1 MAPAAREADPREEFR
16 REVVDINIRRVPWL
30 LVASMLLAL
39 WPIAMLWHEDSV
51 DWLRRALMVDIASA
65 GLFIALGFWLRRL
78 PSGSP
83 WRSLY
88 VWSAVFL
95 LLAYM
100 DGYYFLV
107 GQSFGQNPVYILGV
121 ITAATVF
128 LLPPPQF
135 LPLLFVNHLV
145 YCALLKTQADPGA
158 DLLVVFIQNTTG
170 ATMAGLVSILLY
182 RAHRE
187 EFFQR
192 RALAAANS
200 ALARRNDQLNDLMA
214 ITAHDLRGP
223 LLGMRDLLGLAGRA
237 PSAGRLGEILG
248 HVGRSCGDLI
258 TLVNRLL
265 DAHAAEARAEKPPAL
280 ARCDLRDVVA
290 AAVGRIGPSAELR
303 SVALDFQMPVEPVE
317 LPVNAP
323 ALDQVLDNLL
333 ANAIK
338 FSPPGGE
345 VRVSLAREDGRWRC
359 DVADDGPGIPEQ
371 ERASLFQKF
380 HRGARPRA
388 ADESSGGLGLFI
400 AATLMGAMG
409 GRVDY
414 VPRQPT
420 GSLFRVTF
428 TDSEAAGAG

>member
-1 MAPAAREADPREEFR
+1 MAPAARETDPSEDFR

-30 LVASMLLAL
+30 LIASIALAL
-39 WPIAMLWHEDSV
+39 WPIAMLWQDESV
-51 DWLRRALMVDIASA
+51 GWLRRALMVDVASA

-78 PSGSP
+78 PPGSP

-88 VWSAVFL
+88 VWAAVFL

-128 LLPPPQF
+128 LLPPQQI

-145 YCALLKTQADPGA
+145 YCALLRTQAGPGA

-170 ATMAGLVSILLY
+170 ATVAGLASLLLY

-192 RALAAANS
+192 RALAAANR

-265 DAHAAEARAEKPPAL
+265 DAHAAEAQVEMPPAL
-280 ARCDLRDVVA
+280 ARQDLRGVVTVAVERAHPQA
-290 AAVGRIGPSAELR
+290 AAR
-303 SVALDFQMPVEPVE
+303 SVALDFRTSNERVE

-323 ALDQVLDNLL
+323 ALGQVLDNLL
-333 ANAIK
+333 TNAIK
-338 FSPPGGE
+338 YSPPGGA
-345 VRVSLAREDGRWRC
+345 VSVSLVREDSRWRC

-380 HRGARPRA
+380 HRGVHPRA
-388 ADESSGGLGLFI
+388 ADEASGGLGLFI

-428 TDSEAAGAG
+428 ADPGEPGAG

>member
-1 MAPAAREADPREEFR
+1 MKPAARENDPFEDFR
-16 REVVDINIRRVPWL
+16 REVVDVNVRRIPWL
-30 LVASMLLAL
+30 LIASMLLAL
-39 WPIAMLWHEDSV
+39 WPIAMMWQDESV
-51 DWLRRALMVDIASA
+51 GWLRRALMVDAVSA

-88 VWSAVFL
+88 VWAAVVL

-121 ITAATVF
+121 ITAATIF

-135 LPLLFVNHLV
+135 LALLFVNHLV
-145 YCALLKTQADPGA
+145 YCALLKTLAAPGT

-170 ATMAGLVSILLY
+170 ATVAALVSILLY

-187 EFFQR
+187 AFFQR
-192 RALAAANS
+192 RALASANR

-237 PSAGRLGEILG
+237 PATARLGETLE
-248 HVGRSCGDLI
+248 HVERSCGDLI
-258 TLVNRLL
+258 SLVNRLL
-265 DAHAAEARAEKPPAL
+265 DVHAAEARAEKPAVL
-280 ARCDLRDVVA
+280 VRCDLRDLVA
-290 AAVGRIGPSAELR
+290 AAVGRVRPGAEAR
-303 SVALDFQMPVEPVE
+303 GVALDVRMPDGPAEAAVDP
-317 LPVNAP
+317 P
-323 ALDQVLDNLL
+323 ALGQVLDNLL

-338 FSPPGGE
+338 FSPPGGA
-345 VRVSLAREDGRWRC
+345 VQVGLAREEGRWRC
-359 DVADDGPGIPEQ
+359 DVADDGPGIPEP
-371 ERASLFQKF
+371 ERVSLFQKF
-380 HRGARPRA
+380 HRGGHPRTA
-388 ADESSGGLGLFI
+388 GETSGGLGLFI

-414 VPRQPT
+414 VPRQPA
-420 GSLFRVTF
+420 GSLFRITF
-428 TDSEAAGAG
+428 GESREAGAG

>member
-1 MAPAAREADPREEFR
+1 MTSAAWETGPIEDFR
-16 REVVDINIRRVPWL
+16 HEVIDINIRRIPWL

-39 WPIAMLWHEDSV
+39 WPIAMLWHDESV
-51 DWLRRALMVDIASA
+51 GWLRRILMVDVASA
-65 GLFIALGFWLRRL
+65 TLFIALGFWLRRL
-78 PSGSP
+78 PRGSF
-83 WRSLY
+83 WRSFY
-88 VWSAVFL
+88 VWAAVFL

-121 ITAATVF
+121 ITVATVF
-128 LLPPPQF
+128 LLPPQQI

-145 YCALLKTQADPGA
+145 YCALLKTQAGPGV

-170 ATMAGLVSILLY
+170 ATVAGLASLLLY

-192 RALAAANS
+192 RALAAANR

-223 LLGMRDLLGLAGRA
+223 LLGMRDLLVLADRA
-237 PSAGRLGEILG
+237 PPTGRLGEILG
-248 HVGRSCGDLI
+248 HVGRSCRDLI
-258 TLVNRLL
+258 SLVNRLL
-265 DAHAAEARAEKPPAL
+265 DAHAAEAQVETPPAL
-280 ARCDLRDVVA
+280 ARCDLRGVVTAAVERAHPQA
-290 AAVGRIGPSAELR
+290 AAR
-303 SVALDFQMPVEPVE
+303 SIALDFRTPDEPVE
-317 LPVNAP
+317 LPMNAP
-323 ALDQVLDNLL
+323 ALGQVLDNLL

-338 FSPPGGE
+338 FSPPGAA
-345 VRVSLAREDGRWRC
+345 VRLRLAREDDRWRC
-359 DVADDGPGIPEQ
+359 DVADDGPGIPET

-380 HRGARPRA
+380 HRGIHSRA
-388 ADESSGGLGLFI
+388 AGEASGGLGLFI
-400 AATLMGAMG
+400 AASLMGAMG

-428 TDSEAAGAG
+428 AHSDEAGAG

>member
-16 REVVDINIRRVPWL
+16 YEVVDINIRRVPWL

-39 WPIAMLWHEDSV
+39 WPIAMLWQNDSV
-51 DWLRRALMVDIASA
+51 GWLRRALMVDVASA
-65 GLFIALGFWLRRL
+65 GLFIAFGFWLRRL
-78 PSGSP
+78 PPGSP

-88 VWSAVFL
+88 VWAAVFL

-107 GQSFGQNPVYILGV
+107 GQSFGQNPIYILGV

-128 LLPPPQF
+128 LLPPRQI

-158 DLLVVFIQNTTG
+158 DLLMVFIQNTTG
-170 ATMAGLVSILLY
+170 ATVAGLASLLLY

-192 RALAAANS
+192 RALAAANR

-223 LLGMRDLLGLAGRA
+223 LLGMRDLLVLADRA
-237 PSAGRLGEILG
+237 PPTGRLGEILG
-248 HVGRSCGDLI
+248 HVGRSCRDLI
-258 TLVNRLL
+258 SLVNRLL
-265 DAHAAEARAEKPPAL
+265 DAHAAEAQVETPPAL
-280 ARCDLRDVVA
+280 ARCDLRGVVTAAIERAHPQVA
-290 AAVGRIGPSAELR
+290 AR
-303 SVALDFQMPVEPVE
+303 SIALDFRPPVESVE

-345 VRVSLAREDGRWRC
+345 VRVSLVREDGRWRC

-380 HRGARPRA
+380 HRGFHPRA
-388 ADESSGGLGLFI
+388 ADEASSGLGLFI
-400 AATLMGAMG
+400 AATLMRAMG

-414 VPRQPT
+414 APRQPT
-420 GSLFRVTF
+420 GSLFQVTF
-428 TDSEAAGAG
+428 ADSDEPGAG